1 LGFNRCM
8 KKIVRNMCKK
18 STFWPKELDG
28 SERFADGGVGWVRIV
43 AECVEEQN
51 VEAGQFFETLS
62 GDIAVI
68 GEVGA
73 IAKAEAVDGALAMAG
88 GDGCKN
94 KASRADGFVFK
105 DVRVEPRAAGLS
117 GRGIEDVAEG
127 ALYDSP
133 RFSRGID
140 GYLLS
145 LHKVKRADII

>member
-1 LGFNRCM
+1 M
-8 KKIVRNMCKK
+8 
-18 STFWPKELDG
+18 
-28 SERFADGGVGWVRIV
+28 RIV

-51 VEAGQFFETLS
+51 VEAGQLFETLT

-73 IAKAEAVDGALAMAG
+73 ISKAEAVDGAFAMAG

-94 KASRADGFVFK
+94 EASSDDGFVFENM
-105 DVRVEPRAAGLS
+105 RVEPRAAGLS
-117 GRGIEDVAEG
+117 GRGVENVAEG